1 MNNKQRDVL
10 QVHRNF
16 LMKNIICTT
25 ELSNRLFEN
34 GLITESVI
42 RGVEVCVSSFMCIF
56 DN

>member
-10 QVHRNF
+10 QVHKNF
-16 LMKNIICTT
+16 LMKNIIWTT

-42 RGVEVCVSSFMCIF
+42 RAVEVCVSTFMFIF